1 MYNAADEYYFL
12 NLFLVI
18 DSSLCL
24 VMCQQLCLRS
34 VIDFIS
40 TLYDP
45 LTSFSLLLSLLSS
58 SSLTTDHETR
68 PAGPAQGSI
77 SSLLF
82 EEDRTNSYFEPA
94 QLVRHV
100 SSALKRI
107 LDQLDKESK
116 LLAERELKEFCGR
129 YSELDG
135 PFEARDMW
143 LNNVITSNDRM
154 CVSTLHKLL

>member
-1 MYNAADEYYFL
+1 MQLMIILIF
-12 NLFLVI
+12 LFLVI
-18 DSSLCL
+18 DSSLC
-24 VMCQQLCLRS
+24 VVTCQQLCLRS

-68 PAGPAQGSI
+68 PAGPAHSNI

-107 LDQLDKESK
+107 LDQLGEEAK
-116 LLAERELKEFCGR
+116 LLAESELKEFCGR